1 MDGAHDLRFFLVE
14 FKKRNSQNYILG
26 KCNFV
31 EHSLP
36 HIVEG
41 SFKSHTPFPTTTYP
55 QGCKSEIYALA
66 LTFHTHSHAHT
77 KLRLTIP
84 D

>member
-1 MDGAHDLRFFLVE
+1 MWDFVDGAHELRFFLVE
-14 FKKRNSQNYILG
+14 FKNVRNSQNYILE

-31 EHSLP
+31 EHSLL

-55 QGCKSEIYALA
+55 QRC
-66 LTFHTHSHAHT
+66 
-77 KLRLTIP
+77 
-84 D
+84 